1 MTKLVMPIN
10 NLFFCTA
17 KQVAVFLPDLEIG
30 SSADATSEAIEL
42 DISDKYSELLEIVE
56 RNGYPI
62 NSLTAHQKDVLALL
76 NQLSPAVK
84 LIFRRASS
92 LPSEIFRYLKPLP
105 DLPKMLQEWFRL
117 GYLSHSWR
125 LNSAILQ
132 SQRVT
137 LATVEDCTS
146 LVIAFTASEKTK
158 PGRTTIEE
166 WIHQWSALVYSL
178 AAKQGY
184 PTPSDTNLLSPTA
197 ARVYKNLVRTIVA
210 CQIYLVQILLF
221 SFADQADQV
230 LPLATNADSL
240 FKETKQQF
248 QDFVLGKKKSNF
260 VR

>member
-1 MTKLVMPIN
+1 MT
-10 NLFFCTA
+10 NLFFCTTEQIA
-17 KQVAVFLPDLEIG
+17 IFLPDLEIG
-30 SSADATSEAIEL
+30 SSSDATKEAIEL
-42 DISDKYSELLEIVE
+42 DISDKYSELLEIIE

-62 NSLTAHQKDVLALL
+62 FNPTAHQKDVLSLL
-76 NQLSPAVK
+76 NQQSPAVK

-117 GYLSHSWR
+117 GYLSHSWK
-125 LNSAILQ
+125 LNSTIQ
-132 SQRVT
+132 QNERVA

-146 LVIAFTASEKTK
+146 LVITFAASDKTK
-158 PGRTTIEE
+158 PAKTTIEE
-166 WIHQWSALVYSL
+166 WIYQWSAVVYSL

-184 PTPSDTNLLSPTA
+184 PTPSDTNLLSPNA

-210 CQIYLVQILLF
+210 YQIYLVQILLF
-221 SFADQADQV
+221 SFADQGDQV

-240 FKETKQQF
+240 LKEAKQQF
-248 QDFVLGKKKSNF
+248 QDFILGKKKSNF

>member
-1 MTKLVMPIN
+1 MN
-10 NLFFCTA
+10 QDFFCTVE
-17 KQVAVFLPDLEIG
+17 QVSVFLPDLEIG
-30 SSADATSEAIEL
+30 SSSDATKEAIEL

-56 RNGYPI
+56 RNGYQIFNP
-62 NSLTAHQKDVLALL
+62 TTHQKDVLALL
-76 NQLSPAVK
+76 NQQFPAVK

-125 LNSAILQ
+125 ANSAIEQ
-132 SQRVT
+132 NKRVA
-137 LATVEDCTS
+137 LATVEDGTS
-146 LVIAFTASEKTK
+146 LVIAFTASDKTK
-158 PGRTTIEE
+158 PAKNTIEE
-166 WIHQWSALVYSL
+166 WIYQWSAIFYSL

-184 PTPSDTNLLSPTA
+184 PTPSDTSTLQPNA

-210 CQIYLVQILLF
+210 YQIYLVQMLLF

-240 FKETKQQF
+240 FKEAKQQF